1 MLILFDIDGTLLLTN
16 RAGLTAMKAA
26 TSELYGDEITFE
38 GVDFAGRL
46 DPLIWAAVVEPHDID
61 AEAEHDRFRAEYA
74 RQLRKAFDET
84 ATSNLLPGVREL
96 VEALDAREDI
106 TLGLLTVNYPETG
119 EMKIT
124 AAGMDPGLFP
134 IAAWGC
140 DGPQRRDLTPV
151 AMQRYEEKYGQPIA
165 SDRVLVIGD
174 TIHDV
179 ECATVHGCRSLA
191 VATGP
196 MYSIHQ
202 LQDTG
207 ADLVVEDLSDT
218 KRILT
223 WIMNESAPV
232 FE

>member
-26 TSELYGDEITFE
+26 TGELYGNEITFE

-46 DPLIWAAVVEPHDID
+46 DPLIWADVVEPLDID

-84 ATSNLLPGVREL
+84 ATSYLLPGVREL
-96 VEALDAREDI
+96 VEALDARDDI
-106 TLGLLTVNYPETG
+106 TLGLLTGNYPETG
-119 EMKIT
+119 EMKIA
-124 AAGMDPGLFP
+124 AAGMDPALFP

-140 DGPQRRDLTPV
+140 DGCQRRDLTPV
-151 AMQRYEEKYGQPIA
+151 AMQRYEEKYGQAIA

-179 ECATVHGCRSLA
+179 ECATAHGCRSLA

-196 MYSIHQ
+196 MYSIQQ

>member
-26 TSELYGDEITFE
+26 TSELYGDEITFK

-106 TLGLLTVNYPETG
+106 TLGLLTGNYPETG
-119 EMKIT
+119 EMKIA

-140 DGPQRRDLTPV
+140 DGQQRRDLTPV
-151 AMQRYEEKYGQPIA
+151 AMQRYEEKYGQAIA
-165 SDRVLVIGD
+165 YDRVLVIGD

-179 ECATVHGCRSLA
+179 ECATAYGCRSLA

-196 MYSIHQ
+196 IYSIQQ

-223 WIMNESAPV
+223 WITNESAPV

>member
-74 RQLRKAFDET
+74 RQLREAFDET

-96 VEALDAREDI
+96 VEALDARDDI
-106 TLGLLTVNYPETG
+106 TLGLLTGNYPETG

-124 AAGMDPGLFP
+124 AAGMDPDLFP

-151 AMQRYEEKYGQPIA
+151 AMQRYEEKYGQAIA

-179 ECATVHGCRSLA
+179 ECATAHGCRSLA

-196 MYSIHQ
+196 MYSIQQ

>member
-16 RAGLTAMKAA
+16 RAGLTAMQAA
-26 TSELYGDEITFE
+26 TKEMYGDLVTFD

-46 DPLIWAAVVEPHDID
+46 DPLIWAAVAESHDID

-74 RQLRKAFDET
+74 RQLRKLFDET
-84 ATSNLLPGVREL
+84 ATSNRLPGVREL
-96 VEALDAREDI
+96 VEALDARDDI
-106 TLGLLTVNYPETG
+106 TLGLLTGNYPETG
-119 EMKIT
+119 EMKIA

-140 DGPQRRDLTPV
+140 DAPLRRDLTPV
-151 AMQRYEEKYGQPIA
+151 AMQRYEEKYGQASA

-179 ECATVHGCRSLA
+179 ECASVHGCRSLA

-196 MYSIHQ
+196 KYSIEE
-202 LQDTG
+202 LEACG
-207 ADLVVEDLSDT
+207 ADRVVEDLSDT
-218 KRILT
+218 ESILN
-223 WIMNESAPV
+223 WI
-232 FE
+232 

>member
-26 TSELYGDEITFE
+26 TRELYGEEITFE

-61 AEAEHDRFRAEYA
+61 SKAEHDRFRAEYA

-106 TLGLLTVNYPETG
+106 TLGLLTGNYPETG
-119 EMKIT
+119 EMKIA

-151 AMQRYEEKYGQPIA
+151 AMQRYEEKYGQAIA

-179 ECATVHGCRSLA
+179 ECASAHGCRSLA

-196 MYSIHQ
+196 MYSIQQ

-218 KRILT
+218 KQILT
-223 WIMNESAPV
+223 WIMDESAPV